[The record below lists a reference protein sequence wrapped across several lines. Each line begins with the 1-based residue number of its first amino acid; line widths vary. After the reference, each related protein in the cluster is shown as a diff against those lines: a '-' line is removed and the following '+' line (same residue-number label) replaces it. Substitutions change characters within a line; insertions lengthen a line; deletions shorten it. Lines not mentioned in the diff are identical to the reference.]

1 MSINQQLLKD
11 KLSAAIPD
19 IYNTIITDTSNGCGQ
34 SFDVIVVSD
43 TFKGKNKLQRCRLVN
58 GALKEEVAQ
67 IHAFGC
73 KCFTLDEWSKL
84 VV

>member
-1 MSINQQLLKD
+1 MSVSQQVLKD
-11 KLSAAIPD
+11 KLHASIGD
-19 IYNTIITDTSNGCGQ
+19 IYNIIITDTSNGCGQ

-43 TFKGKNKLQRCRLVN
+43 TFEGKNKLQRCRLVN

-73 KCFTLDEWSKL
+73 KCFTTGEWSKL

>member
-1 MSINQQLLKD
+1 MLSQQIIQD
-11 KLSAAIPD
+11 KLSQAISD
-19 IYNTIITDTSNGCGQ
+19 IKNVIITDTSNGCGQ

-43 TFKGKNKLQRCRLVN
+43 TFQGKNKLQRCRLVN
-58 GALKEEVAQ
+58 NALKEEVAQ

-73 KCFTLDEWSKL
+73 KCFTLEEWSKL

>member
-1 MSINQQLLKD
+1 MLTQQGLHD
-11 KLSAAIPD
+11 KLSATIPNVKNV
-19 IYNTIITDTSNGCGQ
+19 IVTDTSNGCGQ

-43 TFKGKNKLQRCRLVN
+43 TFLGKNKLQRCRLVN
-58 GALKEEVAQ
+58 NALKEEVAQ

-73 KCFTLDEWSKL
+73 KCFTEEEWSKL